1 MWRAP
6 LAATLLLLGTG
17 CASGVA
23 VDKALEAACQRT
35 AASRSAHAGALAE
48 DGGIKSILSGER
60 LLKELDAACEPH
72 DKGR

>member
-1 MWRAP
+1 MLKAL
-6 LAATLLLLGTG
+6 LAGTLLLL
-17 CASGVA
+17 ASSCGSGLV
-23 VDKALEAACQRT
+23 VDKALEATCQRT
-35 AASRSAHAGALAE
+35 VSSRTVHAGALAE